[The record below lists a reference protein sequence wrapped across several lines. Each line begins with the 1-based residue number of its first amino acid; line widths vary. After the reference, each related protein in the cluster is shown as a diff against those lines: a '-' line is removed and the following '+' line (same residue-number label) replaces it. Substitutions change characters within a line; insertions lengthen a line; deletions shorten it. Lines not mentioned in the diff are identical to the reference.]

1 MRNKPNKRENIMSN
15 VETMVTYSSKKNPF
29 DIVMIKSDDSFVIV
43 GDHEPTDTQLKDMV
57 SWLDVEGY
65 NAE

>member
-1 MRNKPNKRENIMSN
+1 MSN

>member
-15 VETMVTYSSKKNPF
+15 VETMVTYSSKSNPF

-43 GDHEPTDTQLKDMV
+43 GEHEPTDEQIEDMIN
-57 SWLDVEGY
+57 WLDVDGY
-65 NAE
+65 DAE

>member
-1 MRNKPNKRENIMSN
+1 MSN
-15 VETMVTYSSKKNPF
+15 VETMVTYSSKSNPF

-43 GDHEPTDTQLKDMV
+43 GDHEPTDAQIADMFNWV
-57 SWLDVEGY
+57 DVDGY